1 MAKNN
6 LRHRNLNAP
15 VFDEGLEDGPLDES
29 TGFDLRYRINDVPPW
44 YLSIV
49 LGLQH
54 YLTMFGSTLSLPLL
68 VAPAMCVGNDI
79 IVTSEILGTL
89 LFVSGLITLMQS
101 TLVNIF
107 ACCYFRLPVIQGG
120 SFAFLAP
127 TFAILNLDKFQCP
140 GYERE
145 SINDTNKTL
154 EMYTGS
160 TEHTEVWQV
169 RMREIQG
176 AIIASSMFQVVIGF
190 SGMIGVLLR
199 YIGPL
204 SIAPTISLIGLSLF
218 KEAANNASQNWWIS
232 LMTVALIVLFSQY
245 LRNTSI
251 PCCSVKGKRCGCTP
265 YRVFQM
271 FPIILALL
279 IAWGVCAIL
288 TVTNALPDDDQHW
301 AYAARTDIKLNALSK
316 AAWFRF
322 PYPGQWG
329 TPTFSV
335 ASVFGMLAGVL
346 AGTIESIGDYY
357 AAARMSGAPIP
368 PLHAINRG
376 VFMEGIGCTLAGVW
390 GTGSGTTTYSQN
402 IGAIGITKV
411 GSRRVIQVAAII
423 IMIFGLIGKLGAL
436 FVSIPGPILG
446 GIFMVMF
453 GMITAVGISNLQFVD
468 LDSSR
473 NLFIFGFSLFFGLCL
488 PQWVKTK
495 GNFIHSG
502 SDVFDQILVVL
513 LTTGMLVGGLTGFV
527 LDNTIPGTK
536 KERGL
541 VEWSRQD
548 VGNNKGIETYDIP
561 IVTKHLK
568 KWSWT
573 SYFPI
578 SPTYSGCK
586 CSSARGDLEITT
598 VVG

>member
-1 MAKNN
+1 
-6 LRHRNLNAP
+6 
-15 VFDEGLEDGPLDES
+15 S
-29 TGFDLRYRINDVPPW
+29 TIAF
-44 YLSIV
+44 
-49 LGLQH
+49 QH
-54 YLTMFGSTLSLPLL
+54 FLTMFGSTLIIPLL
-68 VAPAMCVGNDI
+68 VAPAMCVSDDI
-79 IVTSEILGTL
+79 IVTSEILGTS
-89 LFVSGLITLMQS
+89 LFISGLITLIQS
-101 TLVNIF
+101 SLGFTR
-107 ACCYFRLPVIQGG
+107 CYFRLPIIQGG

-140 GYERE
+140 GYFYF
-145 SINDTNKTL
+145 SNKIHAY
-154 EMYTGS
+154 MYVGS
-160 TEHTEVWQV
+160 AEHTEVWQV

-176 AIIASSMFQVVIGF
+176 AIIVSSMFQVLIGF

-218 KEAANNASQNWWIS
+218 KEAANNASENWWIS

-245 LRNTSI
+245 LRNTNI
-251 PCCSVKGKRCGCTP
+251 PCCSVQGKRCGCTSYP
-265 YRVFQM
+265 LFQM
-271 FPIILALL
+271 FPVILAIL

-301 AYAARTDIKLNALSK
+301 AYAARTDTKLNALSK

-346 AGTIESIGDYY
+346 AGMIESIGDYY

-368 PLHAINRG
+368 PFHAINRG
-376 VFMEGIGCTLAGVW
+376 VFVEGIGCILAGVW
-390 GTGSGTTTYSQN
+390 GTGSGTTSYSEN
-402 IGAIGITKV
+402 IGVIGITKV
-411 GSRRVIQVAAII
+411 GSRRVIQVAAIV

-436 FVSIPGPILG
+436 FVSIPGPIVG

-468 LDSSR
+468 MNSSR

-502 SDVFDQILVVL
+502 SDILDQILVVL

-527 LDNTIPGTK
+527 LDNTIPGK
-536 KERGL
+536 RKL
-541 VEWSRQD
+541 IQP
-548 VGNNKGIETYDIP
+548 Y
-561 IVTKHLK
+561 
-568 KWSWT
+568 
-573 SYFPI
+573 
-578 SPTYSGCK
+578 
-586 CSSARGDLEITT
+586 
-598 VVG
+598 